1 VSDSVSPYTTSLCL
15 PLNWDAELLRTD
27 LQKALQPDWGSHY
40 NRNDYSGHWSS
51 IALYSASGKVSDV
64 LALPAEKFYPT
75 PLLDE
80 CPCFKQILDELKFEK
95 EAVRLLCLQ
104 AGSMVHPHRDRGL
117 AYRFGFLRLH
127 IPIVTTSEVEF
138 EVDGKLLDMQP
149 GTCWYAD
156 FDAVHAVRNYSD
168 KNRIH
173 LVVDGRRNAWTDEL
187 FARAG
192 YNFESEKQ
200 PEAMDAAT
208 LQRII
213 EELRQQNTPAADAL
227 IAQLTAGQ

>member
-1 VSDSVSPYTTSLCL
+1 MSDSIPQYTTSLQL
-15 PLNWDAELLRTD
+15 PLNWNSQFLQAD
-27 LQKALQPDWGSHY
+27 LQKALEAEWGSHY
-40 NRNDYSGHWSS
+40 NTKDYSGHWSS
-51 IALYSASGKVSDV
+51 IALYSASGKLNDV
-64 LALPAEKFYPT
+64 LALPADKFYPT
-75 PLLDE
+75 PLLE
-80 CPCFKQILDELKFEK
+80 QCPYFKQLLDELKFEK

-104 AGSMVHPHRDRGL
+104 AGSMVHPHRDPGL

-127 IPIVTTSEVEF
+127 IPIITTSEVEF

-168 KNRIH
+168 THRIH

-192 YNFESEKQ
+192 YDFAAEQQ
-200 PEAMDAAT
+200 PEAIDKTT
-208 LQRII
+208 L
-213 EELRQQNTPAADAL
+213 ELMVAELRRQNNPAAEAL
-227 IAQLTAGQ
+227 IAKLTGGQ